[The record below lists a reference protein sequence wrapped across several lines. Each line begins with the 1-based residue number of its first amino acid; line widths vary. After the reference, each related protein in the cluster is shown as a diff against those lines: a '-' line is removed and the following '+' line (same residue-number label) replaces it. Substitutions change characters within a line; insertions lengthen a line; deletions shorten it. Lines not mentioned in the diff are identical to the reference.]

1 MKTLL
6 LLLSLTAGCYQR
18 DLANCAVSCATS
30 SDCPDGLACNATGR
44 CAATET
50 TACGAD
56 TDGGTDADPDG
67 PPVTGTIHVVARDAR
82 GLPASGVRVIAMS
95 SADGSAIADT
105 TTLADGTV
113 DLPDVTGAADV
124 TVVVTNGVGSKLTTV
139 RSVAPE
145 TTVTFGRRRNE
156 TPSVSRTIT
165 WPTNAG
171 APNYFIYTSCSPTPK
186 QVTAVNANATQST
199 TITLDPSCAD
209 NFDAMVVFS
218 DGSFQQF
225 SLFSLANTGN
235 VTLTGSYVVFP
246 QADANFSALP
256 ADLASVNNTFLT
268 GAMIFRPGDPASG
281 PTTFGPLAGGPES
294 ASALSALPAM
304 GSAGRELYLTLHQ
317 VGDEFERLQQIA
329 ERLPVQGAYNLQVEP
344 NMLPWISSEPVVD
357 LGGRSISW
365 TQLSPGALAR
375 TAGDLVVSEISYT
388 RGSLDFTWRV
398 IAPPSAVTG
407 SGLDRSI
414 ALPELPG
421 DEAFEPRAT
430 DVLEGLQH
438 LRIYGFTSAS
448 GGAVSYGDV
457 SPIADLAVSTAFD
470 PFKGSDTFLTTGL
483 GAVDLARMTV
493 SLNKPN

>member
-6 LLLSLTAGCYQR
+6 LLLSLTASCYQR

-44 CAATET
+44 CATTAT
-50 TACGAD
+50 TACDVD
-56 TDGGTDADPDG
+56 TDGGPDG
-67 PPVTGTIHVVARDAR
+67 PPVTGTIRVVARDAR
-82 GLPASGVRVIAMS
+82 GLPASGARVIAMS
-95 SADGSAIADT
+95 ATDGSAIADT

-156 TPSVSRTIT
+156 APSVARTIT
-165 WPTNAG
+165 WPTNAS
-171 APNYFIYTSCSPTPK
+171 APNYFIYTSCSPTPT
-186 QVTAVNANATQST
+186 QVTAVNGNATQSS
-199 TITLDPSCAD
+199 TINLDPTCAD
-209 NFDAMVVFS
+209 NFDVMVVFS
-218 DGSFQQF
+218 DGTFQQF
-225 SLFSLANTGN
+225 SVFSLANSGN

-246 QADANFSALP
+246 QAEANFAALP
-256 ADLASVNNTFLT
+256 DDLASVNGTALS
-268 GAMIFRPGDPASG
+268 GAMIFRPEAPATG
-281 PTTFGPLAGGPES
+281 PTTFGPLAGGPDS
-294 ASALSALPAM
+294 ASALASLPAM

-329 ERLPVQGAYNLQVEP
+329 ERIPVQGTYNLQVEP
-344 NMLPWISSEPVVD
+344 NLLPWIASDPVVD

-365 TQLSPGALAR
+365 TELSPGAAAR
-375 TAGDLVVSEISYT
+375 TDGDLVVTEIAYT

-398 IAPPSAVTG
+398 IAPPTAVTG
-407 SGLDRSI
+407 AVTNRSI
-414 ALPELPG
+414 ALPDLPG
-421 DEAFEPRAT
+421 DEVFEPRAT
-430 DVLEGLQH
+430 DALEGLQH
-438 LRIYGFTSAS
+438 LRIYGFTSVS

-457 SPIADLAVSTAFD
+457 SSTADLAVSTSLD
-470 PFKGSDTFLTTGL
+470 LFKVSDTFLTTGL
-483 GAVDLARMTV
+483 GGVDLARMTV